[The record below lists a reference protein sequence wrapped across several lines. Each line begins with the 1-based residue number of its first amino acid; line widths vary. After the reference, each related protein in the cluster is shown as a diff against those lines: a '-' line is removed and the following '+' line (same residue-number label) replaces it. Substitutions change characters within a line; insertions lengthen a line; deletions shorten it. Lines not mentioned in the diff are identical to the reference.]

1 MEDESP
7 RVRAA
12 AAKLCGVFAVEAP
25 CFDEEDDV
33 PQLIKGLFELLI
45 DEDEDVV
52 LAAWTALGV
61 VTGVV
66 AKEDQARYLRDVRG
80 AIETAREKIRRRN
93 RGTGVKD
100 LLIPGLCLPKGLA
113 PIVQVYLQGV
123 LVGKNSE
130 VREEAAEGLREA
142 VMSTTTAAI
151 KPHVIPITGP
161 LIRILGDKYPGSV
174 KSAILGALAVMIEK
188 GGLALKPF
196 VPQLQ
201 TTFVKCLSDAN
212 RSVRQRAAA
221 ALGRLMTLQPRVDP
235 LVGDLVTSLTNVT
248 DRGVREAMLRAIA
261 GVFAHAGKGVQPA
274 TVDRAKDE
282 IFVIAGGAADDGTRN
297 AAALALAHVAAWLP
311 DDTRAALIE
320 QLGEL
325 SPDAGVDAEEREARS
340 LTLSALARTRPELV
354 LATHASVTLNGLVR
368 ASKDDGI
375 NSRVAAARG
384 LARIACASAL
394 QSGASCAYLPKLLPV
409 LGKLLKDE
417 TADVRAAAAG
427 ATHRLCMEHVDAVGP
442 HLGAFVTQLADV
454 ACGDRSKDARYYAD
468 RALRSALRIF
478 DVPDGL
484 TYAQAALKAG
494 GVANGARAKLTD
506 VVLRR
511 LQGLPDDEE
520 EEANRAALGSLG
532 ADDEDDDEAVLG
544 D

>member
-1 MEDESP
+1 
-7 RVRAA
+7 
-12 AAKLCGVFAVEAP
+12 
-25 CFDEEDDV
+25 
-33 PQLIKGLFELLI
+33 
-45 DEDEDVV
+45 
-52 LAAWTALGV
+52 
-61 VTGVV
+61 
-66 AKEDQARYLRDVRG
+66 
-80 AIETAREKIRRRN
+80 
-93 RGTGVKD
+93 
-100 LLIPGLCLPKGLA
+100 
-113 PIVQVYLQGV
+113 VQVYLQGV

-532 ADDEDDDEAVLG
+532 ADEEDDDEAVLG

>member
-478 DVPDGL
+478 DVSDGL

-532 ADDEDDDEAVLG
+532 ADEEDDDEAVLG

>member
-1 MEDESP
+1 MAGAALPPHLEVLFPPLLAAMGSENVDESEAATGAAAAVLRAVPDEAHYLLLPEVVNGLEDESP

-66 AKEDQARYLRDVRG
+66 AKEDQARYLRDVR
-80 AIETAREKIRRRN
+80 RRRRDGAGKN
-93 RGTGVKD
+93 PAKRTAERGVKD

-417 TADVRAAAAG
+417 TADVRAAARG
-427 ATHRLCMEHVDAVGP
+427 ATSQAV
-442 HLGAFVTQLADV
+442 H
-454 ACGDRSKDARYYAD
+454 
-468 RALRSALRIF
+468 
-478 DVPDGL
+478 
-484 TYAQAALKAG
+484 
-494 GVANGARAKLTD
+494 GARG
-506 VVLRR
+506 R
-511 LQGLPDDEE
+511 GG
-520 EEANRAALGSLG
+520 AALGRVRH
-532 ADDEDDDEAVLG
+532 AAR
-544 D
+544 